1 MFQEVSA
8 CLSFA
13 LLLRKQK
20 NNREK
25 NNNIRKKSV
34 EYFFFFLFCAFYV
47 KPHTH
52 IDRHTRTENAW
63 KIFTFREQGGKV
75 SEKLAIGLT
84 LTNKLTRFSCDAE
97 YQSPPEP
104 ACARSFLLAGMES
117 NDDDDDDDGGT
128 NREQQVRSCSALP
141 ITAHV
146 LSGTCPAT
154 TIRCSTAASDCNTHS
169 PSPPIPNTPLNPFL
183 TPFSMQLQ
191 SPQMNCNFKPRSKVC
206 NENEQI
212 AEILAAATRRRRRSR
227 SRRERDTRNCRSCIM
242 QSFGSAATAK
252 RTQAQG

>member
-25 NNNIRKKSV
+25 KTTFEKKV
-34 EYFFFFLFCAFYV
+34 LNTIFFLFCAFYV
-47 KPHTH
+47 KPHKHT
-52 IDRHTRTENAW
+52 DRHTRTENAW

-104 ACARSFLLAGMES
+104 ASARSFLLAGMES
-117 NDDDDDDDGGT
+117 NDDDDDDDGT

-154 TIRCSTAASDCNTHS
+154 TIRCSTAASDCNTHY
-169 PSPPIPNTPLNPFL
+169 PTPLPLPIPNTPLNPFL
-183 TPFSMQLQ
+183 TPFSMH
-191 SPQMNCNFKPRSKVC
+191 SCS
-206 NENEQI
+206 
-212 AEILAAATRRRRRSR
+212 RRR
-227 SRRERDTRNCRSCIM
+227 N
-242 QSFGSAATAK
+242 
-252 RTQAQG
+252 